1 MVKVSKL
8 YLNKE
13 DSTKMLN
20 RQKCQSHHQ
29 LQDELDVSL
38 LKHFCKVA
46 RALTGRRPVRPAADD
61 DFDRKMP

>member
-1 MVKVSKL
+1 MVKMSKL

-13 DSTKMLN
+13 NSTKMLN
-20 RQKCQSHHQ
+20 RLKCQSYHQ
-29 LQDELDVSL
+29 LQDELDVSM

-61 DFDRKMP
+61 EFDTKMP